1 MSNFFE
7 QFKGDS
13 KKGDKK
19 EKKNENPLKNIK
31 NPFAQIGKGIGG
43 QRKFGGEGQ
52 SLGGSRPGR
61 LIHMSID
68 QQGPLGVKVRL
79 HDVCV
84 LDDFSHHKTLT
95 LEA

>member
-7 QFKGDS
+7 QFKGDA

-19 EKKNENPLKNIK
+19 EKNDNPLKNIK
-31 NPFAQIGKGIGG
+31 NPFAQVGKAIGG

-52 SLGGSRPGR
+52 SLGGSHPGR

-68 QQGPLGVKVRL
+68 QPGSVGIKVRYMTCFGSL
-79 HDVCV
+79 FNV
-84 LDDFSHHKTLT
+84 LSLIIS
-95 LEA
+95 LL